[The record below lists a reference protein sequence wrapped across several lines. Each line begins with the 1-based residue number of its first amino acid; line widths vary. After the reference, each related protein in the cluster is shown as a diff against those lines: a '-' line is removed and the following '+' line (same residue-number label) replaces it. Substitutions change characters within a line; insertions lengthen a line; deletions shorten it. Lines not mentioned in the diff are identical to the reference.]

1 MNDARQWINSLG
13 PELAVQARLL
23 DRLLTSVEADPRWEW
38 LELGC
43 SVADG
48 RGDELS
54 DLDVGLGHTGDD
66 PPAVDEVIGMLR
78 QLGDV
83 VDVAAQ
89 PWDGLHR
96 WWVQYADGG
105 QIDLVVLPAASRSG
119 RAPGSVA
126 LLDRYGR
133 LATTFTPRSW
143 TAAPDEPRR
152 WLLDG
157 WEALSNV
164 AKYVQR
170 GSLLEGIE
178 QIHRGRTRVL
188 QLWAVGQGV
197 AYPAFG
203 LTSLLDD
210 ADAVLPAGIEA
221 TYPSPDR
228 AGVLTAALATA
239 TLLHQ
244 AGHHAGPDLDTP
256 LRTFVTTRL
265 QLLDA

>member
-1 MNDARQWINSLG
+1 
-13 PELAVQARLL
+13 
-23 DRLLTSVEADPRWEW
+23 
-38 LELGC
+38 
-43 SVADG
+43 
-48 RGDELS
+48 
-54 DLDVGLGHTGDD
+54 
-66 PPAVDEVIGMLR
+66 MLR
-78 QLGDV
+78 QL
-83 VDVAAQ
+83 VDVGVQ

-96 WWVQYADGG
+96 WWVQYTDGG
-105 QIDLVVLPAASRSG
+105 QIDLVVLPAASRPG
-119 RAPGSVA
+119 RAPGSIA

-133 LATTFTPRSW
+133 LAKIFTPRSW

-157 WEALSNV
+157 WEALSNG

-203 LTSLLDD
+203 LTSLLD
-210 ADAVLPAGIEA
+210 ATAAPPPGIQA

-228 AGVLTAALATA
+228 TGVLNAALATA
-239 TLLHQ
+239 TRLYQ
-244 AGHHAGPDLDTP
+244 VGHHARPDLDTP
-256 LRTFVTTRL
+256 LHNFVTTRL